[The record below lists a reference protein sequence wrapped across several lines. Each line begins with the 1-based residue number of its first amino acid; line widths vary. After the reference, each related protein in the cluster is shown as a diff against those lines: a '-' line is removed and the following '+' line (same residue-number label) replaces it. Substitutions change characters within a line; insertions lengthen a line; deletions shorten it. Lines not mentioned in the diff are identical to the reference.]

1 MARGPRDDRGWFA
14 RWMARNMPSREQ
26 LAESRW
32 IGRFGQRALHS
43 EFWRFTR
50 RSVPRAVA
58 VGLFVGV
65 FFLIPGI
72 QIIAAAIFSI
82 PWRANIPVAAGM
94 TFLTN
99 PFTTPFVIVAAIW
112 VGNLLGF
119 DADANA
125 IKAMYRS
132 GASVGQWAAWL
143 ATDAAPALVTGLFII
158 GLASGALGYFLSVF
172 VWRWWTARK
181 WRRRQSLRSAPP
193 D

>member
-1 MARGPRDDRGWFA
+1 MARPPREDQAWFA
-14 RWMARNMPSREQ
+14 RWLARNMPSREQ

-32 IGRFGQRALHS
+32 LGRFGQRALHS

-50 RSVPRAVA
+50 RSVPRGVA

-65 FFLIPGI
+65 FFLIPGV
-72 QIIAAAIFSI
+72 QIIAATIFSI
-82 PWRANIPVAAGM
+82 PWRANIPIAAAM

-99 PFTTPFVIVAAIW
+99 PFTTPFVMLAAIG

-119 DADANA
+119 HADRAA
-125 IKAMYRS
+125 VIEMYTRQAPVS
-132 GASVGQWAAWL
+132 EWIAWL
-143 ATDAAPALVTGLFII
+143 ASDAAPALVTGLFVI
-158 GLASGALGYFLSVF
+158 GVASGAIGYFLSVF

-181 WRRRQSLRSAPP
+181 WRRRQALRVAAP